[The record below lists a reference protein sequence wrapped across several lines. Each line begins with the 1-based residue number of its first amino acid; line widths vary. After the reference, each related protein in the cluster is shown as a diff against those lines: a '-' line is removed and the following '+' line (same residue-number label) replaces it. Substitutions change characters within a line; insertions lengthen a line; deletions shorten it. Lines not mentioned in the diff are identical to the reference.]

1 MNTRVP
7 YFRLVLLALALVA
20 LLAPGTALAKKKHKR
35 HGPKE
40 NSPLVIGH
48 RGASG
53 FVPEHTL
60 QSYRLAIK
68 LGADYI
74 EPDLVATKDGVLIAR
89 HEPIIGDSD
98 PATTGDSTDVGEVIG
113 GVKKHPEFAS
123 RETTKTLDGV
133 PTKGFWASD
142 FTLAEIKTLGARQT
156 RGGRPTEF
164 NGQFK
169 VPTLQE
175 IINLVKRESR
185 KRGRK
190 IGIYPETKHPTF
202 HKTIGLPLEGRL
214 VKVLKNNGLNS
225 RNSRVFIQ
233 SFEQSNL
240 KELNTM
246 TPVRLIQLMDAN
258 DTDARGN
265 PTYAAPFDRPFDW
278 TASGDP
284 TLMSRT
290 FGFFATN
297 AGLAE
302 VKTYADGIGP
312 WKVYIVPTTGG
323 GGGLVFPQKDLTKS
337 PPLVPDP
344 PTDLIARAHA
354 RGLLVHTW
362 TFRDD
367 AFPTGYPGG
376 PVEEYLAFY
385 RLGIDGV
392 FSDFPDTAFAA
403 REIFRGL

>member
-1 MNTRVP
+1 MKTRAP
-7 YFRLVLLALALVA
+7 YLRLVLLALALVA
-20 LLAPGTALAKKKHKR
+20 LLAPATALSKKKHKR
-35 HGPKE
+35 HGPKKE

-89 HEPIIGDSD
+89 HEPFIGDED
-98 PATTGDSTDVGEVIG
+98 PTTRDSTNVAD
-113 GVKKHPEFAS
+113 HPEFDS
-123 RETTKTLDGV
+123 RLTTKMLDGV
-133 PTKGFWASD
+133 STTGYFASD
-142 FTLAEIKTLGARQT
+142 FTLAEIKTLGAKQT

-164 NGQFK
+164 DGQFK

-175 IINLVKRESR
+175 VINLAKRESR
-185 KRGRK
+185 KRGPRK
-190 IGIYPETKHPTF
+190 HGRRIGIYPETKHPTF
-202 HKTIGLPLEGRL
+202 HQGLGLPLEGRL
-214 VKVLKNNGLNS
+214 VQTLKRNGLNK
-225 RNSRVFIQ
+225 RNSPVFIQ
-233 SFEQSNL
+233 SFEQANL
-240 KELNTM
+240 KQLNTM
-246 TPVRLIQLMDAN
+246 TPVRLVQLVDAN
-258 DTDARGN
+258 DTDAMGN
-265 PTYAAPFDRPFDW
+265 PTYAPPFDRPYDW
-278 TASGDP
+278 TVSG
-284 TLMSRT
+284 RT
-290 FGFFATN
+290 DLFSYFATN
-297 AGLAE
+297 AGLDE
-302 VKTYADGIGP
+302 IKTYADGIGP
-312 WKVYIVPTTGG
+312 WKVYIIPTAGG
-323 GGGLVFPQKDLTKS
+323 GGGAVFPA
-337 PPLVPDP
+337 
-344 PTDLIARAHA
+344 TDLIARAHA

>member
-1 MNTRVP
+1 M
-7 YFRLVLLALALVA
+7 LLSIVAIGALI
-20 LLAPGTALAKKKHKR
+20 APIADAKKGKKKPHK
-35 HGPKE
+35 PKRE

-89 HEPIIGDSD
+89 HEPLIGT
-98 PATTGDSTDVGEVIG
+98 PGTGVGDSTDVED
-113 GVKKHPEFAS
+113 HPEFAS
-123 RETTKTLDGV
+123 RLTTKTLDGV
-133 PTKGFWASD
+133 PTEGWWASD

-156 RGGRPTEF
+156 RAGRPTEF
-164 NGQFK
+164 NGKFK
-169 VPTLQE
+169 IPTLQE
-175 IINLVKRESR
+175 IIRLVKNQSR
-185 KRGRK
+185 TRGRR

-202 HKTIGLPLEGRL
+202 HKDLGLPLEARL
-214 VKVLKNNGLNS
+214 VSVLKRNGLN
-225 RNSRVFIQ
+225 RRTAPVFIQ

-240 KELNTM
+240 KQLNGM
-246 TPVRLIQLMDAN
+246 TPVRLIQLVDAN
-258 DTDARGN
+258 DTDANGN
-265 PTYAAPFDRPFDW
+265 PTYAPPFDRPYDW
-278 TASGDP
+278 TVSGDP
-284 TLMSRT
+284 NLTSRT

-297 AGLAE
+297 AGLDE
-302 VKTYADGIGP
+302 IKTYADGIGP
-312 WKVYIVPTTGG
+312 WKVYIIPTTGG
-323 GGGLVFPQKDLTKS
+323 GGGDVK
-337 PPLVPDP
+337 P
-344 PTDLIARAHA
+344 PTDLIQRAHA

-392 FSDFPDTAFAA
+392 FSDFPDTAFGA
-403 REIFRGL
+403 REIFSGL

>member
-1 MNTRVP
+1 MKTRAP
-7 YFRLVLLALALVA
+7 FLRIVLLALALVA

-35 HGPKE
+35 HGPKKE

-68 LGADYI
+68 LGADYV

-89 HEPIIGDSD
+89 HEPFIGDEN
-98 PATTGDSTDVGEVIG
+98 PATLDSTNVAD
-113 GVKKHPEFAS
+113 HSEFDS
-123 RETTKTLDGV
+123 RLTTKVLDGIS
-133 PTKGFWASD
+133 TTGYFASD
-142 FTLAEIKTLGARQT
+142 FTLAEIKTLGAKQT

-175 IINLVKRESR
+175 IINLVKRESK
-185 KRGRK
+185 KRGRR

-202 HKTIGLPLEGRL
+202 HKSLKLPLEARL
-214 VKVLKNNGLNS
+214 VKVLKKNGLNS
-225 RNSRVFIQ
+225 RNSPVFIQ
-233 SFEQSNL
+233 SFEQGSL

-258 DTDARGN
+258 DTDEHGN
-265 PTYAAPFDRPFDW
+265 PTYAPPFDRPYDW
-278 TASGDP
+278 TVSG
-284 TLMSRT
+284 RT
-290 FGFFATN
+290 DLFSYFATN
-297 AGLAE
+297 AGLDE

-323 GGGLVFPQKDLTKS
+323 GGGLVFPQEDLTKS
-337 PPLVPDP
+337 PPLDPDP
-344 PTDLIARAHA
+344 PTDLIDRAHA

-376 PVEEYLAFY
+376 PVEEFLAFY

-392 FSDFPDTAFAA
+392 FADFPDTAFAA

>member
-1 MNTRVP
+1 MKTRAS
-7 YFRLVLLALALVA
+7 YLRFALLALALVA
-20 LLAPGTALAKKKHKR
+20 LLAPATALSKKKHKQ
-35 HGPKE
+35 HGPKRE

-68 LGADYI
+68 LGADYV

-89 HEPIIGDSD
+89 HEPFIGDENPD
-98 PATTGDSTDVGEVIG
+98 TLDSTNVAD
-113 GVKKHPEFAS
+113 HSEFDS
-123 RETTKTLDGV
+123 RLTTKVLDGV
-133 PTKGFWASD
+133 STTGYFASD
-142 FTLAEIKTLGARQT
+142 FTLAEIKTLGAKQT

-164 NGQFK
+164 DGQFK

-175 IINLVKRESR
+175 VIDLVKRESR

-202 HKTIGLPLEGRL
+202 HKTIVGLPLEARL
-214 VKVLKNNGLNS
+214 VKVLKKNGLNS

-258 DTDARGN
+258 DTDAMGN

-323 GGGLVFPQKDLTKS
+323 GGGLVFPQQDLTKS
-337 PPLVPDP
+337 PPLDPDP

>member
-1 MNTRVP
+1 MKTRAP
-7 YFRLVLLALALVA
+7 FLRIVLLALALVA

-35 HGPKE
+35 HGPKKE

-89 HEPIIGDSD
+89 HEPIIGDED
-98 PATTGDSTDVGEVIG
+98 PTTRDSTNVADLDFGS
-113 GVKKHPEFAS
+113 KL
-123 RETTKTLDGV
+123 TTKVLDGV
-133 PTKGFWASD
+133 PTTGYFASD

-185 KRGRK
+185 KHGRK

-202 HKTIGLPLEGRL
+202 HQTIGLPLEGRL
-214 VKVLKNNGLNS
+214 VKVLKKNGLNS
-225 RNSRVFIQ
+225 RSSRVFIQ
-233 SFEQSNL
+233 SFEQGSL

-258 DTDARGN
+258 DTDASGN
-265 PTYAAPFDRPFDW
+265 PTYAAPFDRPYDW
-278 TASGDP
+278 TVSGDP
-284 TLMSRT
+284 TLTSRT
-290 FGFFATN
+290 FGFFATD

-312 WKVYIVPTTGG
+312 WKVYIIPTAGG
-323 GGGLVFPQKDLTKS
+323 GGGAVF
-337 PPLVPDP
+337 P

-367 AFPTGYPGG
+367 SFPTGYPGG

>member
-1 MNTRVP
+1 MKTRVWILMLLSI
-7 YFRLVLLALALVA
+7 LVLAGVMAPLAD
-20 LLAPGTALAKKKHKR
+20 AKKKHKR
-35 HGPKE
+35 HGHHKRE

-60 QSYRLAIK
+60 QSYRLAVK

-98 PATTGDSTDVGEVIG
+98 PATTGDSTNVGD
-113 GVKKHPEFAS
+113 HPEFAS
-123 RETTKTLDGV
+123 RETTRNLDGV
-133 PTKGFWASD
+133 PTKGFWAQD
-142 FTLAEIKTLGARQT
+142 FTLKEIKTLGARQT

-164 NGQFK
+164 NGKFK
-169 VPTLQE
+169 IPTLQE
-175 IINLVKRESR
+175 VIDLAKRESR
-185 KRGRK
+185 KRHRT

-202 HKTIGLPLEGRL
+202 HKDAGLPLEGRL
-214 VKVLKNNGLNS
+214 VRVLKRNGLDKKRS
-225 RNSRVFIQ
+225 PVFIQ

-240 KELNTM
+240 KQLNKM
-246 TPVRLIQLMDAN
+246 IDVRLVQLVDAN
-258 DTDARGN
+258 DTDANGN
-265 PTYAAPFDRPFDW
+265 PTYAPPFDRPYDW
-278 TASGDP
+278 TVSGNP
-284 TLMSRT
+284 TLMART

-297 AGLAE
+297 AGLDE
-302 VKTYADGIGP
+302 IKTYADGIGP
-312 WKVYIVPTTGG
+312 WKVYIIPTTGG
-323 GGGLVFPQKDLTKS
+323 GGGDVK
-337 PPLVPDP
+337 P
-344 PTDLIARAHA
+344 PTDLIQRAHA

-392 FSDFPDTAFAA
+392 FSDFPDTAFAS

>member
-1 MNTRVP
+1 M
-7 YFRLVLLALALVA
+7 LLSIVALAGVMA
-20 LLAPGTALAKKKHKR
+20 PLADAKKKHKR
-35 HGPKE
+35 HGHNKRE

-98 PATTGDSTDVGEVIG
+98 PATTGDSTNVGD
-113 GVKKHPEFAS
+113 HPEFAS
-123 RETTKTLDGV
+123 RETTRSLDGV
-133 PTKGFWASD
+133 PTKGFWAQD
-142 FTLAEIKTLGARQT
+142 FTLKEIKTLGARQT

-164 NGQFK
+164 NGKFK
-169 VPTLQE
+169 IPTLQE
-175 IINLVKRESR
+175 VIDLAKRESK
-185 KRGRK
+185 KRHRT

-202 HKTIGLPLEGRL
+202 HKDAGLPLEGRL
-214 VKVLKNNGLNS
+214 VRVLKRNGLDKKRS
-225 RNSRVFIQ
+225 PVFIQ

-240 KELNTM
+240 KQLNKM
-246 TPVRLIQLMDAN
+246 IDVRLVQLVDAN
-258 DTDARGN
+258 DTDANGN
-265 PTYAAPFDRPFDW
+265 PTYAPPFDRPYDW
-278 TASGDP
+278 TVSGNP
-284 TLMSRT
+284 TLMART

-297 AGLAE
+297 AGLDE
-302 VKTYADGIGP
+302 IKTYADGIGP
-312 WKVYIVPTTGG
+312 WKVYIIPTTGG
-323 GGGLVFPQKDLTKS
+323 GGGDVK
-337 PPLVPDP
+337 P
-344 PTDLIARAHA
+344 PTDLIQRAHA

-392 FSDFPDTAFAA
+392 FSDFPDTAFAS

>member
-1 MNTRVP
+1 MRTRAP
-7 YFRLVLLALALVA
+7 FLRLVLLALALVA
-20 LLAPGTALAKKKHKR
+20 LLVPATALSKKKHKR
-35 HGPKE
+35 HGPKRE

-98 PATTGDSTDVGEVIG
+98 PATTGDSTNVGE
-113 GVKKHPEFAS
+113 HPEFAS

-133 PTKGFWASD
+133 PTTGFWASD

-164 NGQFK
+164 NGKFK
-169 VPTLQE
+169 IPTLQE
-175 IINLVKRESR
+175 VIDLARRES
-185 KRGRK
+185 GRK
-190 IGIYPETKHPTF
+190 HRRTIGIYPETKHPTF
-202 HKTIGLPLEGRL
+202 HQGLGLPLEGRL
-214 VKVLKNNGLNS
+214 VKVLKRNGLNN
-225 RNSRVFIQ
+225 RNSPVFIQ
-233 SFEQSNL
+233 SFEQANL
-240 KELNTM
+240 KQLNTM
-246 TPVRLIQLMDAN
+246 TPVRLVQLVDAN
-258 DTDARGN
+258 DTDANGN
-265 PTYAAPFDRPFDW
+265 PTYAPPFDRPYDW
-278 TASGDP
+278 TVSG
-284 TLMSRT
+284 RT
-290 FGFFATN
+290 DLFSYFATN
-297 AGLAE
+297 AGLDE
-302 VKTYADGIGP
+302 IKTYADGIGP
-312 WKVYIVPTTGG
+312 WKVYIIPTAGG
-323 GGGLVFPQKDLTKS
+323 GGGAVF
-337 PPLVPDP
+337 P

-354 RGLLVHTW
+354 RRLLVHTW

-367 AFPTGYPGG
+367 AFPSGYPGG

-392 FSDFPDTAFAA
+392 FSDFPDTAWAA

>member
-1 MNTRVP
+1 MKTRAP
-7 YFRLVLLALALVA
+7 YLHLALLALALVA
-20 LLAPGTALAKKKHKR
+20 LLAPATALGKKKHKR
-35 HGPKE
+35 HGPKKE

-89 HEPIIGDSD
+89 HEPFIGDEN
-98 PATTGDSTDVGEVIG
+98 PTTLDSTNVAD
-113 GVKKHPEFAS
+113 HPEFDGKL
-123 RETTKTLDGV
+123 TTKVLDGV
-133 PTKGFWASD
+133 STTGYFASD
-142 FTLAEIKTLGARQT
+142 FTLAEIKTLGAKQT

-164 NGQFK
+164 DGKFK
-169 VPTLQE
+169 IPTLQE
-175 IINLVKRESR
+175 VIDLAKRESR
-185 KRGRK
+185 KRGRR

-202 HKTIGLPLEGRL
+202 HQGLGLPLEGRL
-214 VKVLKNNGLNS
+214 VRTLKRNGLNK
-225 RNSRVFIQ
+225 RNSPVFIQ
-233 SFEQSNL
+233 SFEQANL
-240 KELNTM
+240 KQLNTM
-246 TPVRLIQLMDAN
+246 TPVRLVQLVDAN
-258 DTDARGN
+258 DTDANGN
-265 PTYAAPFDRPFDW
+265 PTFAPPFDRPYDW
-278 TASGDP
+278 TVSG
-284 TLMSRT
+284 RT
-290 FGFFATN
+290 DLFSYFATN
-297 AGLAE
+297 AGLDE
-302 VKTYADGIGP
+302 IKTYADAIGP
-312 WKVYIVPTTGG
+312 WKVYIIPTEGG
-323 GGGLVFPQKDLTKS
+323 GGGAVH
-337 PPLVPDP
+337 P

-354 RGLLVHTW
+354 RGLVVHTW

>member
-1 MNTRVP
+1 MKTRAP
-7 YFRLVLLALALVA
+7 YLRFALLALALVA
-20 LLAPGTALAKKKHKR
+20 LLAPATALSKKKHKR
-35 HGPKE
+35 HGPKKE

-89 HEPIIGDSD
+89 HEPLIGTT
-98 PATTGDSTDVGEVIG
+98 ATGDRDSTNVAD
-113 GVKKHPEFAS
+113 HPEFANPPYKS
-123 RETTKTLDGV
+123 TKTVDGV
-133 PTKGFWASD
+133 ATEGWYASD
-142 FTLAEIKTLGARQT
+142 FTLAEIKTLGAKQT
-156 RGGRPTEF
+156 RGARPTEF
-164 NGQFK
+164 DGKFK
-169 VPTLQE
+169 IPTLQE
-175 IINLVKRESR
+175 VIDLAKRESR
-185 KRGRK
+185 KRGRR

-202 HKTIGLPLEGRL
+202 HQGLGLPLEGRL
-214 VKVLKNNGLNS
+214 VQTLKRNGLNK
-225 RNSRVFIQ
+225 RNSPVFIQ
-233 SFEQSNL
+233 SFEQANL
-240 KELNTM
+240 KQLNSM
-246 TPVRLIQLMDAN
+246 TPVRLVQLVDAN
-258 DTDARGN
+258 DTDEHGN
-265 PTYAAPFDRPFDW
+265 PTYAPPFDRPYDW
-278 TASGDP
+278 TVSG
-284 TLMSRT
+284 RT
-290 FGFFATN
+290 DLFSYFATN
-297 AGLAE
+297 AGLDE
-302 VKTYADGIGP
+302 IKTYADGIGP

-323 GGGLVFPQKDLTKS
+323 GGGLVFPQEDLTKS
-337 PPLVPDP
+337 PPLDPDP